1 MTIGNHYKI
10 IGIPACVQNGPQATA
25 CIEVSSVQPCKP
37 NGKEVPFRIDLKFWK
52 TFFFSVQIL
61 ENFSLSR
68 SLDCKTTVGPS
79 SYSVK
84 CAQSV
89 SWERLFPTSLSM
101 HWEWHNYLLQFFSFP
116 FPTSLVTCKLLG
128 SHTCNWP
135 DILVSYSFL
144 IPLVLGDRVCG
155 LWSTKINSCQLF
167 TFWISVECINI
178 LVLCKLLEWQFI
190 LMYLHCST
198 KCLLTSVLF

>member
-52 TFFFSVQIL
+52 TFFFFLCKIL
-61 ENFSLSR
+61 RTFHYLEAWIAKPLWDLPLTVWNVLSR
-68 SLDCKTTVGPS
+68 SAENVS
-79 SYSVK
+79 SPL
-84 CAQSV
+84 
-89 SWERLFPTSLSM
+89 LFPCIGK
-101 HWEWHNYLLQFFSFP
+101 WHNYLLQFFSFP

-178 LVLCKLLEWQFI
+178 LVLCKLLYKDWNGN
-190 LMYLHCST
+190 
-198 KCLLTSVLF
+198 LF